1 MRTLIFK
8 PPLGVQPP
16 LWSVEYGGMP
26 LYGEFNDGGTFW
38 RGILNGQGWARYIDG
53 RVREFLQGCAA
64 NRSCDV

>member
-1 MRTLIFK
+1 
-8 PPLGVQPP
+8 
-16 LWSVEYGGMP
+16 MP

-64 NRSCDV
+64 NRLCDV